1 MKSKKSEQAF
11 ATRDRLLKSALK
23 IFSKKGFASA
33 SIREIVEDSRTT
45 LPSIYYHFGNK
56 EGLYQALMREHFSVF
71 ESLMKE
77 FKQTGSA
84 REKIKSFI
92 SSLYLYMVENVEFF
106 RLMQI
111 VSYGPPESAPPSNFG
126 TYRQKFQDF
135 LTAKI
140 EDGIKNGE
148 FRPGNVDDMTW
159 ALHGTV
165 QAAAEE
171 LCFNLSGGFNPKRLE
186 RVLDII
192 LDGFSTE
199 KRS

>member
-23 IFSKKGFASA
+23 IFSQKGFASA
-33 SIREIVEDSRTT
+33 SIREIAEDSRTT

-92 SSLYLYMVENVEFF
+92 SSLYLYTVENVEFV
-106 RLMQI
+106 RLMRI
-111 VSYGPPESAPPSNFG
+111 VSYGPPESAPPSDFG
-126 TYRQKFQDF
+126 PYRRKFQDF

-140 EDGIKNGE
+140 MDGIKSGE

-159 ALHGTV
+159 VIHGTV

-171 LCFNLSGGFNPKRLE
+171 ICFSLSGGFNQKRLE

-192 LDGFSTE
+192 LDGFSAE